1 MYNKEEK
8 ILILGS
14 LFHDL
19 GKFLQRCTKVSGRH
33 TEVGK
38 DFFENKLDIFE
49 DKSFD
54 FKPLV
59 VKILGDDDSYNI
71 FLGIIL
77 NHHSPVTNTEKIVQS
92 ADHLSASERPDLQ
105 KEEKADGQNI
115 WRHKFLSSVLAKV
128 ILKSKGGEKLYF
140 KQLPLI
146 KNNYETLIPDLT
158 EYDDNQKYKLS
169 DLEKFRDDLKQIFS
183 FYESEEDF
191 SIIVNLL
198 LTLFE
203 KYFWCVPD
211 FTGSDETDISLYNH
225 SKDVSGLSLAIHKS
239 NPGSKKLNL
248 IIGDIPGIQDYIFDL
263 HSTKG
268 VAKILRGRSIFVQVL
283 SRNFA
288 TKFLDELGLTECNLI
303 MLAGGKF
310 YIIAQDYDDENDK
323 EKDFNTIFNKVK
335 NEIDEFLWNN
345 FNAEI
350 SFNCA
355 YTKFNYEDLKEKKIT
370 FGKIVEDAN
379 KKLLDNRKRLFSSIL
394 FPDENVNKDPFVINK
409 KFIDPDENDTNNI
422 KCKLTNKPIIEGQQI
437 KLKNIGTV
445 IKQVES
451 EFKIGEKITD
461 NNVIVEIN
469 ADGLTVNDIF
479 PLDNYKGSKESQKI
493 LINPD
498 LESIIDIVKKKESGK
513 LDFLKNSRII
523 EVASYVQKNTGDNKS
538 NKDEDP
544 DDISGKVMTFGKLAK
559 QGEGVNYLAMIKGDI
574 DNLGLIMAL
583 GLDRDKDKPE
593 DEINKN
599 TLSAISRTT
608 TMSNHLKYF
617 FSFYLNEFLRNEY
630 SNTYTIFAGGDD
642 LMLITPQSEAVN
654 LVDGFNQK
662 FKTFVCENT
671 EIHISYSITHFKD
684 HTPVKLVNLFAD
696 ENQNLVKKGEKTDVK
711 ENCFNNSENK
721 SASFIFNTKLKN
733 SELDNLKSYTYL
745 LSKWVNDNEKNKN
758 DGISMGVMRNLM
770 RLIENLKSYR
780 EKGDTSKLMWHPML
794 TYMINRNLKD
804 KNGEY
809 KDKDVGKFFKEVLT
823 LNQEDKNLE
832 KILFPAICGAIYKL
846 KR

>member
-1 MYNKEEK
+1 MYSQEEK
-8 ILILGS
+8 ILILGA
-14 LFHDL
+14 LFHDI
-19 GKFLQRCTKVSGRH
+19 GKFVQRCAKVSGHH
-33 TEVGK
+33 TEVGIN
-38 DFFENKLDIFE
+38 FFENKLDIFK

-59 VKILGDDDSYNI
+59 VKILGDDDSYKK
-71 FLGIIL
+71 FLRIIL
-77 NHHSPVTNTEKIVQS
+77 NHHSPVTNAEKIVQS

-128 ILKSKGGEKLYF
+128 ILKSKGGDKLYF

-146 KNNYETLIPDLT
+146 KDNYEALIPSLT
-158 EYDDNQKYKLS
+158 DYDENQKYKLS
-169 DLEKFRDDLKQIFS
+169 DHEKFRDDLKQIFS
-183 FYESEEDF
+183 FYETEEDF
-191 SIIVNLL
+191 STIINLL

-203 KYFWCVPD
+203 KYLWCVPD

-288 TKFLDELGLTECNLI
+288 TKFLDKLGLTECNLI

-310 YIIAQDYDDENDK
+310 YIVAQDSE
-323 EKDFNTIFNKVK
+323 DFNGIFNKVQDD
-335 NEIDEFLWNN
+335 IDKFLWEN
-345 FNAEI
+345 FNGEI
-350 SFNCA
+350 SFNSA
-355 YTKFNYEDLKEKKIT
+355 YTDFNYEDLKSKKIT

-379 KKLLDNRKRLFSSIL
+379 KELLENRKRMVSSIL
-394 FPDENVNKDPFVINK
+394 FLNDNVNKDSFVIDKN
-409 KFIDPDENDTNNI
+409 FIPLEENDTNNI
-422 KCKLTNKPIIEGQQI
+422 KCKLTNKPIIDGQQV

-445 IKQVES
+445 TKQVLS
-451 EFKIGEKITD
+451 EFKIGDKITD

-469 ADGLTVNDIF
+469 TDGLTVNDIF
-479 PLDNYKGSKESQKI
+479 PLDDYKGSKGAQKI

-523 EVASYVQKNTGDNKS
+523 EVASYVQKNTAENKS
-538 NKDEDP
+538 DKDEDL
-544 DDISGKVMTFGKLAK
+544 DDINGKVMTFGKLAK
-559 QGEGVNYLAMIKGDI
+559 QGDGVNYLTMIKGDI

-583 GLDRDKDKPE
+583 GLDRDKEKPE
-593 DEINKN
+593 DENNKN

-617 FSFYLNEFLRNEY
+617 FGFYLNEFLKNKY
-630 SNTYTIFAGGDD
+630 PNTYTIFAGGDD

-662 FKTFVCENT
+662 FKSFVCENP

-684 HTPVKLVNLFAD
+684 HTPVKLVNIIAD
-696 ENQNLVKKGEKTDVK
+696 ENQDLVKKGEKIELK
-711 ENCFNNSENK
+711 ENCFNNSKNK

-745 LSKWVNDNEKNKN
+745 FSKWVNDNEKNKN
-758 DGISMGVMRNLM
+758 DGISMGVLRNLM
-770 RLIENLKSYR
+770 RLIENLKLYR
-780 EKGDTSKLMWHPML
+780 EKGDTRKLMWHPML

-809 KDKDVGKFFKEVLT
+809 KNEDVGKFFKEVLS
-823 LNQEDKNLE
+823 LNKEEKNLE
-832 KILFPAICGAIYKL
+832 KIIYPAICGAIYKL
-846 KR
+846 RKK